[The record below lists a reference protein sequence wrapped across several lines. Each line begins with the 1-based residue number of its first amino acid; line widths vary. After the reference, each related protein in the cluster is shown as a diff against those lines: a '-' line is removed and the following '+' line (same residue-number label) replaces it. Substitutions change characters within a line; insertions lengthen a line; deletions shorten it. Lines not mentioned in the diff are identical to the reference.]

1 MALPAAIQKQL
12 DEAEAIHKAVYGN
25 TEGSAPAPKAETE
38 GGQAPAPEQ
47 EPSENAT
54 GSGEGEGQSE
64 GEGQG
69 QPEDG
74 LQAQYAQLQ
83 QRFRVLEGKYRAEV
97 PRLVAENRY
106 LKAQNDQFKAQIAAG
121 QGAGDPGGQ
130 PPARSDS
137 TGISQAEV
145 DEYGEDM
152 IALIKKASRAD
163 ELEEKVK
170 NLEAKLGSL
179 STGVS
184 NLYAKNQA
192 EFYEK
197 LTDKVPDW
205 ETVNASPEFQA
216 WCAKFDPESGH
227 QHQAMLDEAAERLD
241 YVTVAQLFNTWK
253 RSAGRPSA
261 SDQGARRPDLSEHV
275 TPKKSN
281 ASTAQAAASGGK
293 KIWTEADINQFYT
306 DVRKGVYRGR
316 EDEAARIEAD
326 IYAAYSEDRMR

>member
-12 DEAEAIHKAVYGN
+12 EEAEEIHKAVYGN
-25 TEGSAPAPKAETE
+25 TEGAPAAAAA
-38 GGQAPAPEQ
+38 GGQAPAPGG
-47 EPSENAT
+47 EPPGNEPN
-54 GSGEGEGQSE
+54 GQV
-64 GEGQG
+64 

-74 LQAQYAQLQ
+74 LQAQYDQLQ

-97 PRLVAENRY
+97 PRYTAQVRDLQEQIEQ
-106 LKAQNDQFKAQIAAG
+106 LKAQLAKAETNVDQ
-121 QGAGDPGGQ
+121 GGK

-137 TGISQAEV
+137 AGISQSDI

-152 IALIKKASRAD
+152 IALIKKASRAH

-179 STGVS
+179 STGIS
-184 NLYAKNQA
+184 NLYAKNQS

-197 LTDKVPDW
+197 LAEKVPDW
-205 ETVNASPEFQA
+205 ETVNAAPEFHA
-216 WCAKFDPESGH
+216 WCAKFDPDTGR

-253 RSAGRPSA
+253 QSAGRPSA
-261 SDQGARRPDLSEHV
+261 SDQGARRQPNLSEHV

-281 ASTAQAAASGGK
+281 ASTAQAASGGK
-293 KIWTEADINQFYT
+293 TIWTEADMNAFYT
-306 DVRKGVYRGR
+306 DVRKGKYRGR

-326 IYAAYSEDRMR
+326 IFAAYNEDRVR